1 MCDSQDVQ
9 LDKLCLDAGNVDC
22 DDTEIGRSRSSSAF
36 CTTNEF
42 TKNLAHAQRSLDL
55 PGDADVNGEL
65 EKMYDGAPEVGR
77 NVPGANASSL
87 RIHSLWHCLGRHIL
101 DSNTGFAVFYR
112 QMLKK
117 PLGYHDGGPTTA
129 QLPMPLPYVLSRV
142 EQLDGEELAF
152 RKAINLQVGFLNYL
166 HLGMPTSP
174 PKHICRPG
182 EASAGQWLIV
192 QRLRK
197 LSLVW
202 NETPLVAADDMGR
215 VAAKQERQEGVLEE
229 LSKLASSSSKSLKK
243 YGFGSQR
250 IFRARPSKE
259 AGLVVGELRKGDVSG
274 AQSIVASR
282 LKMEGDPVFVP
293 DPHLDEAT
301 RFLYNNPFHMVPD
314 NLREVE
320 PPPRVQVH
328 ASDDERIALLEL
340 LENSDRLGFRGRQE
354 VIEGFGNGMFCVP
367 KNTKNDRLILDGR
380 PANLLQRPPGKYILS
395 MASATTL
402 CGLHLDPHQQLIMSG
417 DDLSNFFYTFKVNS
431 QRVARNFLD
440 WKIPTYIA
448 RRFKSFPSY
457 LDNETYVYACLST
470 LAMGDSAACD
480 YAQTSHLSMGLQ
492 CGSFKQQNLVSLYG
506 RIPRTDFMA
515 GIIIDDFIAMEKV
528 ALGATTGLHCVK
540 SRQTMHDMYKQVGLD
555 AHPSKG
561 FADET
566 VAEFWGASVDGV
578 GGLIRAN
585 VSRCISLVWVTAQV
599 ARMGIC
605 SVGLLEVLAGGY
617 VSIFGFRRRM
627 MSLLDLVYVMQAG
640 RERREVVR
648 LSPAA
653 VDELWSL
660 VVLCPL
666 AVTSLRSVFSDKV
679 YMVDAS
685 NWGDAVISA
694 GIDGG
699 MRSEI
704 HRHAATKSSWTRLLS
719 PFKAMQRGKG
729 CLSVFEEL
737 PSGLQEYSEHPV
749 WEIAAR
755 AFDYSVVWKQQ
766 AKMGRHINKGELRA
780 YLKAEELGAQ
790 PGGDVRVPIGSDSQV
805 CIGAVCKGRSA
816 SVCLNGLLK
825 KSLGNVLSLG
835 IYSAAGYIGSARNP
849 ADDPTRGVALRVS
862 DVDVP
867 DWWEA
872 AVAGNYNLLDSFLS
886 GLELH
891 PYQLAGY
898 GDLSEI
904 SGNVFTEI
912 DPGLKKGLNR
922 YCKKVR
928 NRIQLRAKK
937 LKDDCVKQVTC
948 TKTKSF
954 FSEEVL
960 ACLESFGKEQFIFKD
975 GLEWPP
981 QTQGFLDLYS
991 GKKGF
996 AHASVRYGASWVL
1009 TVDFLDGPQCDLLDS
1024 GVRKR
1029 VEFLLQSGVFIHL
1042 SAAPICSSLSRAI
1055 TPPVRTR
1062 AEPWGIKNVS
1072 PSMKIKITDGNSH
1085 SKWLASLVVIAIKLG
1100 LKYWVE
1106 NPDSSFLWVLPEW
1119 ESLPGN
1125 ASKMFYK
1132 CDYCTYK
1139 TPWRKRTRFLT
1150 NGRLA
1155 GQRRLCS
1162 RDHKHILLRG
1172 RGRGEKAC
1180 WTKLAE
1186 PYPRILC
1193 AVLAHAACSDLGLFS
1208 GPVSLACRSNHR
1220 RVGEAKNPGP
1230 KAKLRR
1236 PKDPQQLDDVEL
1248 IRPETVAIGKGQWDK
1263 FVCWVE
1269 SNAGHSLMSSL
1280 WTVPSLMGAM
1290 MGAYGRHWYG
1300 LGGAMHSYRH
1310 LIVFTQRTWPST
1322 RGHLQEAWSVLSRWE
1337 ELEPVEHRRPVP
1349 RAMVEAMCVLA
1360 LKWGWTRVVC
1370 IILITYHG
1378 CARPGEVLKA
1388 PRSFLVLPE
1397 DLGAP
1402 AGSPCFL
1409 KVSKPKPGRRGMGRV
1424 QHCKIRDHFVSCFLS
1439 SNLVHVSG
1447 SELLYPGSPS
1457 AFRYR
1462 WNFLLR
1468 SLLVP
1473 SGISLTP
1480 GCLRA
1485 GGTVELYRQGMPIMD
1500 ILWSLRLKNLETL
1513 QHYLQEIST
1522 QITMI
1527 DLPWESRSLILNLA
1541 KLFNHFISMDHL

>member
-1 MCDSQDVQ
+1 
-9 LDKLCLDAGNVDC
+9 
-22 DDTEIGRSRSSSAF
+22 
-36 CTTNEF
+36 
-42 TKNLAHAQRSLDL
+42 
-55 PGDADVNGEL
+55 
-65 EKMYDGAPEVGR
+65 
-77 NVPGANASSL
+77 
-87 RIHSLWHCLGRHIL
+87 
-101 DSNTGFAVFYR
+101 
-112 QMLKK
+112 MLKK
-117 PLGYHDGGPTTA
+117 PLGYHDGGRTTT
-129 QLPMPLPYVLSRV
+129 QLPMPLPYVIGGNRKT
-142 EQLDGEELAF
+142 DGNELAF
-152 RKAINLQVGFLNYL
+152 QKLINLQVGLLNYL

-174 PKHICRPG
+174 PTSVCRPG
-182 EASAGQWLIV
+182 DLNAGQWIIV
-192 QRLRK
+192 ERLRK

-202 NETPLVAADDMGR
+202 HQTPVVNADEMGR

-229 LSKLASSSSKSLKK
+229 LSKLASSSSRSLKK
-243 YGFGSQR
+243 YGLSSHR
-250 IFRARPSKE
+250 VVRSRPSKE
-259 AGLVVGELRKGDVSG
+259 AGVVVGELRKGDVSG

-282 LKMEGDPVFVP
+282 LKMEGDPIFVP
-293 DPHLDEAT
+293 DPHLDEET

-314 NLREVE
+314 NLRELQ

-328 ASDDERIALLEL
+328 ASNEDKIALLDL
-340 LENSDRLGFRGRQE
+340 LEKSDRLGFRAPGE

-367 KNTKNDRLILDGR
+367 KNTKIDRLILDGR
-380 PANLLQRPPGKYILS
+380 PANILQRPPGKYILS

-402 CGLHLDPHQQLIMSG
+402 CGLHLEPHQRLIMSG
-417 DDLSNFFYTFKVNS
+417 DDLSNFFYTFKVNE

-440 WKIPTYIA
+440 WKIPRHIA
-448 RRFKSFPSY
+448 KRFKSFPSY
-457 LDNETYVYACLST
+457 LDCEPYVYACLST

-492 CGSFKQQNLVSLYG
+492 SGSFRQENLVSLYG
-506 RIPRTDFMA
+506 RIPRTDFLA

-528 ALGATTGLHCVK
+528 ALGATTGLQCVR
-540 SRQTMHDMYKQVGLD
+540 SRQTMHSMYKQVGLD
-555 AHPSKG
+555 AHPTKG
-561 FADET
+561 FADQT
-566 VAEFWGASVDGV
+566 TAEFWGASVDGTT
-578 GGLIRAN
+578 GLIRAN
-585 VSRCISLVWVTAQV
+585 VARSISLVWVTSQV
-599 ARMGIC
+599 ARMGVC

-640 RERREVVR
+640 RDSREVVR
-648 LSPAA
+648 LSAAA

-666 AVTSLRSVFSDKV
+666 AVTDLRSHFSDQV

-685 NWGDAVISA
+685 NWGDAVA
-694 GIDGG
+694 CTGLDGG
-699 MRSEI
+699 MRSEM
-704 HRHAATKSSWTRLLS
+704 HRHGACKSAWTRLLS
-719 PFKAMQRGKG
+719 PFKAVQRGKG
-729 CLSVFEEL
+729 CLPVAEEL
-737 PSGLQEYSEHPV
+737 PSGMQEYSEHPV

-755 AFDYSVVWKQQ
+755 AFDYDLLWKQQ
-766 AKMGRHINKGELRA
+766 AKSGRHINKGELRA
-780 YLKAEELGAQ
+780 YLKAEELGACR
-790 PGGDVRVPIGSDSQV
+790 GGDVRVPIGSDSQV

-816 SVCLNGLLK
+816 SVCLNSLLK
-825 KSLGNVLSLG
+825 RSIGNVLSLG
-835 IYSAAGYIGSARNP
+835 IYSVAGYIGSARNP
-849 ADDPTRGVALRVS
+849 ADDPTRGVALREA

-872 AVAGNYNLLDSFLS
+872 AIEGDFNLLDSFLS

-898 GDLSEI
+898 NNLSEI
-904 SGNVFTEI
+904 SGNAFFDV
-912 DPGLKKGLNR
+912 DPGLKSGLNR
-922 YCKKVR
+922 FNKKVR
-928 NRIQLRAKK
+928 SKVQLRAKQKKENK
-937 LKDDCVKQVTC
+937 LQHACID
-948 TKTKSF
+948 KTKNF

-960 ACLESFGKEQFIFKD
+960 ACLESFGKEQFIFQD

-981 QTQGFLDLYS
+981 QSQGFLDLYS

-996 AHASVRYGASWVL
+996 AHAAVRYGASWVL
-1009 TVDFLDGPQCDLLDS
+1009 TVDFLDGPQCDLLNV

-1029 VEFLLQSGVFIHL
+1029 VEFLLRAGVFLHL

-1062 AEPWGIKNVS
+1062 AEPWGIKSVS
-1072 PSMKIKITDGNSH
+1072 PSMRQKISDGNSH
-1085 SKWLASLVVIAIKLG
+1085 SKWLSSLVSVAIKMG
-1100 LKYWVE
+1100 LTYWIE

-1119 ESLPGN
+1119 VDLPNN
-1125 ASKMFYK
+1125 ASSSFYK
-1132 CDYCTYK
+1132 CDYCTFK
-1139 TPWRKRTRFLT
+1139 APWRKRTRFLT
-1150 NGRLA
+1150 NSRLA

-1193 AVLAHAACSDLGLFS
+1193 SVLAHAACSDLGLFS
-1208 GPVSLACRSNHR
+1208 GPASLACRANHR
-1220 RVGEAKNPGP
+1220 RIGEAKNPGP

-1248 IRPETVAIGKGQWDK
+1248 IRPETVALGRSQWEK
-1263 FVCWVE
+1263 FSFWVQA
-1269 SNAGHSLMSSL
+1269 NAGDNVMASL
-1280 WTVPSLMGAM
+1280 WVVPSLMGAM

-1300 LGGAMHSYRH
+1300 LGGAMHSFRH
-1310 LIVFTQRTWPST
+1310 LIVYAQRTWPST

-1360 LKWGWTRVVC
+1360 LSWGWLRVVC
-1370 IILITYHG
+1370 VILITYHG

-1402 AGSPCFL
+1402 RGSPCFL

-1424 QHCKIRDHFVSCFLS
+1424 QHCKIRDFDVSCFLS
-1439 SNLVHVSG
+1439 YALLHVRG
-1447 SELLYPGSPS
+1447 GEPIYPGTPN

-1462 WNFLLR
+1462 WNFLLK
-1468 SLLVP
+1468 SLLIP
-1473 SGISLTP
+1473 FSAALTP

-1522 QITMI
+1522 QVTMI
-1527 DLPWESRSLILNLA
+1527 DLPWESRSRILNLS
-1541 KLFNHFISMDHL
+1541 KLFSHFISMDHL